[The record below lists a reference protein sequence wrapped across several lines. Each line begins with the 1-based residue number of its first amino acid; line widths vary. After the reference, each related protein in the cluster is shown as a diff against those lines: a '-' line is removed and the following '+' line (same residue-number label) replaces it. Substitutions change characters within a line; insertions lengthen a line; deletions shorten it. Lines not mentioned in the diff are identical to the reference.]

1 MKSSGKAFNP
11 QVIDTIIFVFT
22 IIFFLSVNNSI
33 FVNQIGYFIPLF
45 LIFYR
50 YFKTGENQF
59 PKTGLEAYFLIFIL
73 LEIIS
78 ANVSQYKSVALENLV
93 KRILQIFVFYTVTIA
108 SIDSKRAKL
117 FVKIYMAAALITI
130 LVYMGFA
137 YKHFIRHLY
146 AIETRGP
153 SPFQYVMTAG
163 GLMMFTMVF
172 FFAFYMNEKKWNKE
186 KYYYLFGTVMSFAAV
201 ISSYT
206 RAAWLGMF
214 AGIITILILKKKW
227 WLIGTAFVVFIA
239 FLFIDPEASIVY
251 TYKVENGN
259 LIKTSAL
266 NTNGKAVNVLADS
279 TGYYLADYQ
288 KGVKLIN
295 DGNETQKV
303 VLPNPVG
310 RLDEINSKYLLASLV
325 DSRFFVLDKSNK
337 LKTVTEFISPGQTVD
352 YHVANGFLYV
362 CDKDSGLTV
371 FRSFENAK
379 NHVNYPEI
387 KNATSCFTGSNYFV
401 YYNTDKNLT
410 VYSLKDSLPD
420 KIIYTEKDT
429 TDSGFL
435 FGTEDSFVLSVNSG
449 LKLFNVTGDSVKL
462 VAFNKE
468 IKGAYR
474 FCMTNN
480 KLYTADLGKNLFAIQ
495 LPFNNQLK
503 VLFETKLNFVPAGI
517 SVLGDNVYVSYVKY
531 NRVKT
536 MFDPYWVTNI
546 ERENQFRTG
555 IRIFLAH
562 PFFGIGDIGVEHQYA
577 KYKNYYEKENFGHL
591 HNNYT
596 QFLAIFGGVGFIFM
610 IFFLAKII
618 RVDYQLYKTF
628 KDVEFISSYTMG
640 VLACFIAFL
649 FAGLAEW
656 NFGDQE
662 IITVIWFSLGLNF
675 AFYRDYLKNKNQTNS

>member
-1 MKSSGKAFNP
+1 M
-11 QVIDTIIFVFT
+11 

-45 LIFYR
+45 FIFYR

-59 PKTGLEAYFLIFIL
+59 PKTGLEAYFMIFIL

-93 KRILQIFVFYTVTIA
+93 KRILQIFIFYTVIIA
-108 SIDSKRAKL
+108 ATDTKKAKL
-117 FVKIYMAAALITI
+117 FVRIYMGAALITI
-130 LVYMGFA
+130 LVYIGFA

-186 KYYYLFGTVMSFAAV
+186 KYYYLFGTVISFAAV

-214 AGIITILILKKKW
+214 AGIVTILIIKKKW
-227 WLIGTAFVVFIA
+227 WLIGTAFILFLAV
-239 FLFIDPEASIVY
+239 LFIDPEASRVFS
-251 TYKVENGN
+251 YKLENGG
-259 LIKTSAL
+259 LTKTNAV
-266 NTNGKAVNVLADS
+266 NTDGKAVYVLADS
-279 TGYYLADYQ
+279 SGYYLADYQ
-288 KGVKLIN
+288 KGIKKYVN
-295 DGNETQKV
+295 GKV
-303 VLPNPVG
+303 TESIILPNPVG
-310 RLDEINSKYLLASLV
+310 RLDNINHKYLLASLV
-325 DSRFFVLDKSNK
+325 DSRFFVLDKTNN
-337 LKTVTEFISPGQTVD
+337 LKTVSEFISPGQTTD
-352 YHVANGFLYV
+352 YRVANGCLYV
-362 CDKDSGLTV
+362 CDKDSGVTV
-371 FRSFENAK
+371 FRSFENPR
-379 NHVNYPEI
+379 NHVNLPDI
-387 KNATSCFTGSNYFV
+387 KNVTSCFAGTNYFV
-401 YYNTDKNLT
+401 VYNTDRNLI

-420 KIIYTEKDT
+420 RVIYSEKDT

-435 FGTEDSFVLSVNSG
+435 FGWENSFVFGMNNSM
-449 LKLFNVTGDSVKL
+449 KLFNVSGDSVKF
-462 VAFNKE
+462 VTQNNQ

-474 FCMTNN
+474 FYLTAD
-480 KLYTADLGKNLFAIQ
+480 KFYTADLAKNFFVLQ
-495 LPFNNQLK
+495 YPFDNGLK
-503 VLFETKLNFVPAGI
+503 ILYKSKLDFVPASI
-517 SVLGDNVYVSYVKY
+517 SAEGDNVYMSYVKY

-546 ERENQFRTG
+546 ERENQFRTA

-562 PFFGIGDIGVEHQYA
+562 PVFGIGDIGVEHQYA

-610 IFFLAKII
+610 MIFLVKIF
-618 RVDYQLYKTF
+618 RVDLQMYNFF
-628 KDVEFISSYTMG
+628 KDVDFVSSYTLG
-640 VLACFIAFL
+640 TLACFVAFL

-675 AFYRDYLKNKNQTNS
+675 AFYRDYLRNKTQTNG

>member
-1 MKSSGKAFNP
+1 MKSNGGILKP
-11 QVIDTIIFVFT
+11 QTIDTIIFVFM

-45 LIFYR
+45 FIFYR

-59 PKTGLEAYFLIFIL
+59 PKTGLEAYFMIFIL

-93 KRILQIFVFYTVTIA
+93 KRILQIFIYYTVIIA
-108 SIDSKRAKL
+108 ATDTKKGKL
-117 FVKIYMAAALITI
+117 FVKVYMGAALITI

-163 GLMMFTMVF
+163 GLMMFTMIF

-186 KYYYLFGTVMSFAAV
+186 KYYYLFGTVISFAAV

-214 AGIITILILKKKW
+214 AGIVTILIMKKKW
-227 WLIGTAFVVFIA
+227 WLIGTAFIVFIA
-239 FLFIDPEASIVY
+239 VLFIDPEASTVY
-251 TYKVENGN
+251 MFQIDNGK
-259 LIKTSAL
+259 LVKKTTL
-266 NTNGKAVNVLADS
+266 NTEGKAVYLLADS
-279 TGYYLADYQ
+279 TGYFLADYQ
-288 KGVKLIN
+288 KGVKRIDN
-295 DGNETQKV
+295 GKETETT

-310 RLDEINSKYLLASLV
+310 RLDNINEKYLLASLV
-325 DSRFFVLDKSNK
+325 DSRFFVLDKTNG
-337 LKTVTEFISPGQTVD
+337 LKTINEFISPGQTTD
-352 YHVANGFLYV
+352 YNVANGFLYV

-371 FRSFENAK
+371 FRSFENPK
-379 NHVNYPEI
+379 DHVNYPEI
-387 KNATSCFTGSNYFV
+387 KNVTSCFTGPNYFV
-401 YYNTDKNLT
+401 CYNTDKDLL

-420 KIIYTEKDT
+420 KIIYSEKDT

-435 FGTEDSFVLSVNSG
+435 FGSADNFLFSMNNG
-449 LKLFNVTGDSVKL
+449 IKLFKVSADTVKYL
-462 VAFNKE
+462 SENKN
-468 IKGAYR
+468 IRGAYR
-474 FCMTNN
+474 FCAAGD
-480 KLYTADLGKNLFAIQ
+480 KIYTADLSKYLFILQ
-495 LPFNNQLK
+495 LPFNNEIKILDK
-503 VLFETKLNFVPAGI
+503 IKLDFVPASI
-517 SVLGDNVYVSYVKY
+517 SASGSNIYYSYVKY

-546 ERENQFRTG
+546 ERMNQFRTA

-562 PFFGIGDIGVEHQYA
+562 PVFGIGDIGVEHQYA

-610 IFFLAKII
+610 MFFLTKIFKMDLKI
-618 RVDYQLYKTF
+618 YNAF
-628 KDVEFISSYTMG
+628 KDVEFISSYSLG
-640 VLACFIAFL
+640 VFACFIGFL

-675 AFYRDYLKNKNQTNS
+675 AFYREYLKNKIQVSE

>member
-1 MKSSGKAFNP
+1 MASSGKILKL
-11 QVIDTIIFVFT
+11 QIIDTIIFVFM

-45 LIFYR
+45 FIFYR

-59 PKTGLEAYFLIFIL
+59 PKTGLEAYFMIFIL

-93 KRILQIFVFYTVTIA
+93 KRILQIFIFYTVIIA
-108 SIDSKRAKL
+108 ATDTKKAKL
-117 FVKIYMAAALITI
+117 FVRIYMGAALITI
-130 LVYMGFA
+130 LVYIGFA

-186 KYYYLFGTVMSFAAV
+186 KYYYLFGTVISFAAV

-214 AGIITILILKKKW
+214 AGIVTILIIKKKW
-227 WLIGTAFVVFIA
+227 WLIGTAFILFLAV
-239 FLFIDPEASIVY
+239 LFIDPEASRVFS
-251 TYKVENGN
+251 YKLENGG
-259 LIKTSAL
+259 LTKTNAV
-266 NTNGKAVNVLADS
+266 NTDGKAVYVLADS
-279 TGYYLADYQ
+279 SGYYLADYQ
-288 KGVKLIN
+288 KGIKKYVN
-295 DGNETQKV
+295 GKV
-303 VLPNPVG
+303 TESIILPNPVG
-310 RLDEINSKYLLASLV
+310 RLDNINHKYLLASLV
-325 DSRFFVLDKSNK
+325 DSRFFVLDKTNN
-337 LKTVTEFISPGQTVD
+337 LKTVSEFISPGQTTD
-352 YHVANGFLYV
+352 YRVANGCLYV
-362 CDKDSGLTV
+362 CDKDSGVTV
-371 FRSFENAK
+371 FRSFENPR
-379 NHVNYPEI
+379 NHVNLPDI
-387 KNATSCFTGSNYFV
+387 KNVTSCFAGTNYFV
-401 YYNTDKNLT
+401 VYNTDRNLI

-420 KIIYTEKDT
+420 RVIYSEKDT

-435 FGTEDSFVLSVNSG
+435 FGWENSFVFGMNNSM
-449 LKLFNVTGDSVKL
+449 KLFNVSGDSVKF
-462 VAFNKE
+462 VTQNNQ

-474 FCMTNN
+474 FYLTAD
-480 KLYTADLGKNLFAIQ
+480 KFYTADLAKNFFVLQ
-495 LPFNNQLK
+495 YPFDNGLK
-503 VLFETKLNFVPAGI
+503 ILYKSKLDFVPASI
-517 SVLGDNVYVSYVKY
+517 SAEGDNVYMSYVKY

-546 ERENQFRTG
+546 ERENQFRTA

-562 PFFGIGDIGVEHQYA
+562 PVFGIGDIGVEHQYA

-610 IFFLAKII
+610 MIFLVKIF
-618 RVDYQLYKTF
+618 RVDLQMYNFF
-628 KDVEFISSYTMG
+628 KDVDFVSSYTLG
-640 VLACFIAFL
+640 TLACFVAFL

-675 AFYRDYLKNKNQTNS
+675 AFYRDYLRNKTQTNG